1 MHDAISIIYIV
12 VIIPLHH
19 EAEGFAN
26 ITEKKK
32 KQPWSKIE
40 AEWETSALA
49 PQGNPKPR
57 SFGIVTSWFK
67 VCLIQGLASV

>member
-32 KQPWSKIE
+32 KNSHVRSGVRDICLSPSGLV
-40 AEWETSALA
+40 WEL
-49 PQGNPKPR
+49 
-57 SFGIVTSWFK
+57 VE
-67 VCLIQGLASV
+67 